1 MENLKQKRRN
11 DLEQKKEMWKVYS
24 DGPRE
29 WKIGLQEMGS
39 PIGEAMV
46 KFSKELMVILAII
59 GVSIGILL
67 GFIIW
72 KYGIKSKSA
81 QLGEEMDQRSFSRTE
96 ETVDED
102 EYESYKEKDNKWL
115 ETIWTIVPILIL
127 IWIAIPTF
135 TLIYTM
141 GAHIIEE
148 EPGMTIKVEGRQWYW
163 TYEYEKEGIEFDSYM
178 KPEEELELGELRLL
192 EVDNR
197 LVVPVDT
204 TIRLWITASDV
215 IHSWAVPGLGIK
227 MDAIPGRMNQ
237 VLMYIKKVGTYYGQC
252 SELCGMQHG
261 FMPIVVE
268 AVALEKYIEWVSKMK
283 EII

>member
-1 MENLKQKRRN
+1 LENLKQKRRN

-178 KPEEELELGELRLL
+178 KPEE
-192 EVDNR
+192 
-197 LVVPVDT
+197 
-204 TIRLWITASDV
+204 
-215 IHSWAVPGLGIK
+215 GLGIK